1 MEIRN
6 EGYQQA
12 AAAIFSGAPFISDLG
27 IEPVTIAP
35 GFVES
40 RLPVLRRHQQQDGF
54 IHAGVQATLADHTA
68 GAAAFTVIGADQ
80 IVLTSG
86 FSISLLSA
94 ASGEELRARA
104 QVIKAGQRLVCTES
118 SVYALKG
125 GTEKLVA
132 RAMVT
137 LAVLPRPTSADQAE
151 NRQ

>member
-6 EGYQQA
+6 PDYRQV
-12 AAAIFSGAPFISDLG
+12 AAAIFTAAPFIRELG

-40 RLPVLRRHQQQDGF
+40 RMMVLPGHRQQDCF

-80 IVLTSG
+80 LVLTSN
-86 FSISLLSA
+86 FSINLMSA

-118 SVYALKG
+118 RVYTIDKG
-125 GTEKLVA
+125 VEKLVA
-132 RAMVT
+132 MAMVT
-137 LAVLPRPTSADQAE
+137 LAVLPRATE
-151 NRQ
+151 